1 LQSGLIRRLATAAIT
16 LTLLSFPAAAQQG
29 ALLDVPL
36 ASGSERVWFV
46 GPTNPRAVLIM
57 FVGSAG
63 VVEFGANGVTGYEAD
78 NFLVRTQPLWLAQGF
93 AVAILGSPNNGALSG
108 HRHELAYADA
118 IGRAVDFVRTRA
130 NAPVWLLGI
139 SQGAIAVA
147 NGAAHLPGKVT
158 GVVLI
163 SPLPGAAVRRDRF
176 RRRSRRDRGTGAG
189 HRQSKRWLRGQRTGL
204 CPADRR
210 GTGPRAAQ
218 GPDRRA
224 EQSEPGSGVRNAD
237 PARLSRDR
245 VRGRPTHLELDQRR
259 AGPLIQAFDKG
270 GLPLIVRAAR
280 AGGVH
285 SSVGRAADS

>member
-63 VVEFGANGVTGYEAD
+63 VVEFGANDVTGYEAD

-163 SPLPGAAVRRDRF
+163 SPLPGAAVPARPFSTAISARSRYRRWSSPIKTMAARPAH
-176 RRRSRRDRGTGAG
+176 RALPRRSSR
-189 HRQSKRWLRGQRTGL
+189 HW
-204 CPADRR
+204 PA
-210 GTGPRAAQ
+210 
-218 GPDRRA
+218 RRA
-224 EQSEPGSGVRNAD
+224 R
-237 PARLSRDR
+237 
-245 VRGRPTHLELDQRR
+245 T
-259 AGPLIQAFDKG
+259 
-270 GLPLIVRAAR
+270 
-280 AGGVH
+280 
-285 SSVGRAADS
+285 

>member
-46 GPTNPRAVLIM
+46 GPTNPRAALIM

-163 SPLPGAAVRRDRF
+163 SPVAGRSSSGETVFDGDLGAIAVPALVIANQNDGCAASAPGFAPQIVAALAR
-176 RRRSRRDRGTGAG
+176 A
-189 HRQSKRWLRGQRTGL
+189 
-204 CPADRR
+204 
-210 GTGPRAAQ
+210 PRK
-218 GPDRRA
+218 D
-224 EQSEPGSGVRNAD
+224 
-237 PARLSRDR
+237 
-245 VRGRPTHLELDQRR
+245 
-259 AGPLIQAFDKG
+259 
-270 GLPLIVRAAR
+270 LIVVQSSQSREAACETLTPHGFLGIESEVAQR
-280 AGGVH
+280 ISNWISAAP
-285 SSVGRAADS
+285 GR